1 MQFVS
6 YCEAGLTGALVKV
19 WCPLLTVQVGT
30 ELKTPQM
37 LTGKRKWRDW
47 TLSWGHK
54 GPDFE
59 GL

>member
-37 LTGKRKWRDW
+37 LTGKRKWRD
-47 TLSWGHK
+47 
-54 GPDFE
+54 
-59 GL
+59 